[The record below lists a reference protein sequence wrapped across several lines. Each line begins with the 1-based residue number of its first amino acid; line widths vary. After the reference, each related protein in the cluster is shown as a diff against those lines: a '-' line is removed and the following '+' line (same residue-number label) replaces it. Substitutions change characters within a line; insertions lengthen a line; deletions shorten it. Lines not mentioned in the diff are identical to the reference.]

1 MSVIPSHLQVKFSPV
16 ARPEAVV
23 SGPNVRFTVLAAR
36 LLRLEYSPTG
46 TFEDRPSQVFW
57 YRDQP
62 VPAFDYESNG
72 QQIVIETADLR
83 LHYTISDR
91 GFAPDTL
98 AITLKASGAVWH
110 YGDADPA
117 NLRGT
122 ARTLDNVDGHTP
134 LAPGLMS
141 RAGWS
146 VVDDSRTLVFDD
158 ESWLVPRAAQAGA
171 LDLYF
176 FGYGHAYQDCL
187 RDYCRVAGRVPL
199 LPRWALGNWWSRYWS
214 YSEDELLGLMD
225 DFKAHDIPLSV
236 CIVDIDWHIRQTGNH
251 SRGWTGYTWNRDLF
265 PDPTRF
271 VRALHARG
279 LKTALN
285 LHPHEGVH
293 PHEAQYI
300 EMAQRVGIDPASGEP
315 VPFDIANPA
324 FAAPYFEVLHHPE
337 EQRGIDFW
345 WMDWQQGELSLLPG
359 LDPLWWLNHLHF
371 YDLGRNGAHRPFVF
385 SRWGGLGNHRY
396 PIGFSGDTLV
406 TWESLAFQPYFT
418 ATAAN
423 VNYGWWSH
431 DIGGHYGGVE
441 DPELY
446 TRWVQFGVFSPI
458 MRLHSTDNPFLDRR
472 PWGSGNAAVLR
483 VARDAMQLRHALI
496 PYLYTLS
503 WQNAT
508 GDVPPIRP
516 MYYDYPED
524 EAAYWCPQQYLFG
537 SQLIAAP
544 FMSPIDPD
552 TRLAR
557 QVIWLPQG
565 DWIDFASGEYYAGGG
580 WHAVYG
586 RLEDIP
592 LFAKAGAILPLG
604 PKVGWGGIDNPAA
617 LDVHIF
623 AGADGRF
630 VLYEDDGNTLAYRD
644 GARTLTEFAHHWQSD
659 HLDVVMG
666 AAQGDAASLPERR
679 TVRLYVHGV
688 ADPALIS
695 AQIGA
700 DDVTCTT
707 RYDADKETLIVEPLD
722 VPVRAGLRLTLSQPQ
737 ASLLARRNRTR
748 EKAVAMLRDF
758 RLITGMKYTLLKHID
773 DLIAD
778 PAALGNF
785 KIDLADSQVRAL
797 LELLCEAG
805 EHAVYNTWAPEQ
817 VMFWNNRE
825 CAGLRYAASTTSP
838 IWLHSYRGDVAVE
851 NGDLPRFKTFAPN
864 AGVETN
870 HQRWE
875 ARVQYFDFFSVAY
888 RKV

>member
-1 MSVIPSHLQVKFSPV
+1 MRFSVLTS
-16 ARPEAVV
+16 
-23 SGPNVRFTVLAAR
+23 R
-36 LLRLEYSPTG
+36 LLRLEYSPSG

-62 VPAFDYESNG
+62 VPAFDSTNDG
-72 QQIVIETADLR
+72 QQIVIETDDVR
-83 LHYTISDR
+83 LHYTISDT
-91 GFAPDTL
+91 GFAPETL
-98 AITLKASGAVWH
+98 SITLKASGAVWH

-122 ARTLDNVDGHTP
+122 ARTLDNVDGHTT
-134 LAPGLMS
+134 LEQGLMS
-141 RAGWS
+141 RAGWA

-158 ESWLVPRAAQAGA
+158 KCWLVPRRAEPGA

-176 FGYGHAYQDCL
+176 FGYGHAYQDVL
-187 RDYCRVAGRVPL
+187 RDYCRVAGQVPL
-199 LPRWALGNWWSRYWS
+199 LPRWALGNWWSRYYA

-225 DFKAHDIPLSV
+225 DFKAHDVPLSV

-271 VRALHARG
+271 VKALHARG
-279 LKTALN
+279 LRTALN

-293 PHEAQYI
+293 PHEAQYT
-300 EMAQRVGIDPASGEP
+300 EMAERVGIDPASGEP

-337 EQRGIDFW
+337 EERGIDFW
-345 WMDWQQGELSLLPG
+345 WMDWQQGELSRLPG

-371 YDLGRNGAHRPFVF
+371 YDLGRNGHHRGFVF

-406 TWESLAFQPYFT
+406 TWETLAFQPYFT

-431 DIGGHYGGVE
+431 DIGGHYGGIE

-446 TRWVQFGVFSPI
+446 ARWVQYGVFSPI

-472 PWGSGNAAVLR
+472 PWGSGNADVLR

-508 GDVPPIRP
+508 GDVPPVRP

-537 SQLIAAP
+537 SELIAAP
-544 FMSPIDPD
+544 FTSPIDPD

-557 QVIWLPQG
+557 QVVWLPEG
-565 DWIDFASGEYYAGGG
+565 DWIDFASGETLTGGG
-580 WHAVYG
+580 WHAIYG
-586 RLEDIP
+586 RLDDIP
-592 LFAKAGAILPLG
+592 LFAKAGAIVPLG
-604 PKVGWGGIDNPAA
+604 PKVGWGGVGNPAE

-623 AGADGRF
+623 AGANGHF
-630 VLYEDDGNTLAYRD
+630 MLYEDDGETLAYRN
-644 GARTLTEFAHHWQSD
+644 GAHVLTELMQRWQGD
-659 HLDVVMG
+659 HLEFVMS
-666 AAQGDAASLPERR
+666 AAEGECGCLPERR
-679 TVRLYVHGV
+679 TVRLLVHGV

-695 AQIGA
+695 AQIGE

-707 RYDADKETLIVEPLD
+707 RYDADQETLIVEPLD
-722 VPVRAGLRLTLSQPQ
+722 VPVRAGLRLTLSSPQ
-737 ASLLARRNRTR
+737 ASLLAQRDRTR
-748 EKAVAMLRDF
+748 EKAVAMLRAF
-758 RLITGMKYTLLKHID
+758 RLIAGTKYALFKQID

-778 PAALGNF
+778 PAALGHF
-785 KIDLADSQVRAL
+785 KIDLADSQMRAL

-805 EHAVYNTWAPEQ
+805 VHAVYNTWAPEQ
-817 VMFWNNRE
+817 IVFWNNHER
-825 CAGLRYAASTTSP
+825 AGLRYAASATTP
-838 IWLHSYRGDVAVE
+838 MWLHSYRGDVDTE
-851 NGDLPRFKTFAPN
+851 GGDLPRFKTFAPN
-864 AGVETN
+864 AGIETN
-870 HQRWE
+870 NQRWE
-875 ARVQYFDFFSVAY
+875 ARVQYFDFYSVAY